1 MKRWLALGLFGI
13 ALWWTLGSAPG
24 RGGEYTSWIVNFR
37 NEVPTADIER
47 RLTDWGTTVG
57 VRWRPNSLFAASE
70 RVYVLENAPVPWAQ
84 VAAALAQQ
92 PWRQTIEYSEPNYI
106 YRAALVP
113 NDPDYPKQW
122 HLRTIQTETAWD
134 ESQGEGAIV
143 AVIDTGVS
151 AMPDLPASQ
160 LVPGYDFVN
169 DREEAADDNGHGSHV
184 AGTIAQATNNGLG
197 VAGVAP
203 RAKIMPL
210 KVLAAWG
217 GGTVADIADAV
228 RLAADRGAH
237 ILNLSLGGGGDSQL
251 LREAIAYAHGKGVLI
266 VAAAGNEGQSS
277 VSYPARYPHVL
288 AVGAT
293 NATDRKAGYSNY
305 GAGLDLVAPG
315 GEYDPEDEARTGGI
329 WQQTVDPETGT
340 AVLQSFQGTSMATPH
355 VAGVAALIRASGLT
369 HPDDIETVLLR
380 SARAPGNDPD
390 NAYGAGHLDAAR
402 AIALARQG
410 QLGWRDFWRWLQE
423 NGYLNPRFWWDGG
436 LPALL
441 PKILMV
447 VSAYLLAWLWRR
459 LPFWQWGAGFHGGL
473 WLGSGGLFWFQ
484 NLYVFDLP
492 QAPLRWLGSALP
504 EWGSAGHWP
513 LHPLTASV
521 LIPFGA
527 VLLTLGHPRYR
538 NGAIA
543 LTLGTGAHLAIAAV
557 FPQSMGGTGGTWFL
571 LANALLCLG
580 LAKLAWRATGAD

>member
-1 MKRWLALGLFGI
+1 MKRLLALGLFCV
-13 ALWWTLGSAPG
+13 ALLWGLGSYSG

-37 NEVPTADIER
+37 NEVPTADIEEWLGAWGQ
-47 RLTDWGTTVG
+47 RLG
-57 VRWRPNSLFAASE
+57 VQWRLNSAFAQDE
-70 RVYVLENAPVPWAQ
+70 RVYVLEKAPMAWGQ
-84 VAAALAQQ
+84 VVASLAQQ
-92 PWRQTIEYSEPNYI
+92 SWHQRLEYMEPNYI
-106 YRAALVP
+106 YRAAWVP

-122 HLRTIQTETAWD
+122 HLRAIHAEQAWED
-134 ESQGEGAIV
+134 SRGDGAIV

-151 AMPDLPASQ
+151 VLPDLPASQ

-169 DREEAADDNGHGSHV
+169 DREDARDDNGHGSHV
-184 AGTIAQATNNGLG
+184 AGTIAQATNNGVG
-197 VAGVAP
+197 VAGVAH

-237 ILNLSLGGGGDSQL
+237 IINLSLGGGGDSQL
-251 LREAIAYAHGKGVLI
+251 LKEAIAYAHRKGVLI

-315 GEYDPEDEARTGGI
+315 GEYDPEDEERAGGV
-329 WQQTVDPETGT
+329 WQQTINPETGA
-340 AVLQSFQGTSMATPH
+340 AVLQSFQGTSMAVPH
-355 VAGVAALIRASGLT
+355 VAGVAALVRGSGIT

-380 SARAPGNDPD
+380 SVRPAGNDPD

-402 AIALARQG
+402 AVALAQQG

-436 LPALL
+436 LPALF
-441 PKILMV
+441 PKVLMV
-447 VSAYLLAWLWRR
+447 VAAYLVAWLLRR

-473 WLGSGGLFWFQ
+473 WLGSSGLFWFQ
-484 NLYVFDLP
+484 HLYVFDLP

-504 EWGSAGHWP
+504 EWASGGTWP

-521 LIPFGA
+521 LIPLLA
-527 VLLTLGHPRYR
+527 VVLTLGHNRYR

-543 LTLGTGAHLAIAAV
+543 LSLGTGVHLAIAA
-557 FPQSMGGTGGTWFL
+557 FWPGAANGFGETAFL
-571 LANALLCLG
+571 LVNAGLCLG
-580 LAKLAWRATGAD
+580 LAKLALRVPTP